1 MDGLSN
7 ETFFKNAPEKLP
19 NLVLMVLA
27 LLLKDAIFQ
36 KVGAEV

>member
-1 MDGLSN
+1 MGGLSDKIL
-7 ETFFKNAPEKLP
+7 FKSSPEKLS
-19 NLVLMVLA
+19 NLVLMVLT